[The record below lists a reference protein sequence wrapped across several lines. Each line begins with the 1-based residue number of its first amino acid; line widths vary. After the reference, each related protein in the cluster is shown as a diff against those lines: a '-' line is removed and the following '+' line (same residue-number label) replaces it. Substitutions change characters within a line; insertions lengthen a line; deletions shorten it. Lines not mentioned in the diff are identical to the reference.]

1 MQLVFVGEII
11 YVPVVTQWEK
21 VGKMYFG
28 SFSHNLDDKGRLMIP
43 RKMREELGMKVYIM
57 KGFDGAL
64 SLYNKDGYQKLVE
77 EFSRLSYNQQKV
89 RDYLR
94 QQFATTYEMDVDKLG
109 RVQIPTALLTK
120 FNISKEVLV
129 LGIGDHIEVWDKAK
143 YEQYESSVQGNFE
156 EIAEELDAK
165 KD

>member
-1 MQLVFVGEII
+1 
-11 YVPVVTQWEK
+11 
-21 VGKMYFG
+21 MYFG
-28 SFSHNLDDKGRLMIP
+28 SFIHSLDDKGRLMIP
-43 RKMREELGMKVYIM
+43 RKMREELGSKVYIM

-64 SLYNKDGYQKLVE
+64 SLYNRDGYQKLVE
-77 EFSRLSYNQQKV
+77 EFTHLSFNQQKV

-120 FNISKEVLV
+120 YHISKEVLV
-129 LGIGDHIEVWDKAK
+129 LGIGDHIEVWDKTK
-143 YEQYESSVQGNFE
+143 YEEYENNIEGNFE
-156 EIAEELDAK
+156 AIAEELDSK

>member
-1 MQLVFVGEII
+1 
-11 YVPVVTQWEK
+11 
-21 VGKMYFG
+21 MYFG
-28 SFSHNLDDKGRLMIP
+28 SFNHYLDDKGRLMIP
-43 RKMREELGMKVYIM
+43 RKMREELGQKVYIM

-77 EFSRLSYNQQKV
+77 EFSRLSFNQQKV

-94 QQFATTYEMDVDKLG
+94 QQFATTYEMEVDKLG

-120 FNISKEVLV
+120 FNISREVLV

-156 EIAEELDAK
+156 AIAEDLDAK

>member
-1 MQLVFVGEII
+1 
-11 YVPVVTQWEK
+11 
-21 VGKMYFG
+21 MYFG

-43 RKMREELGMKVYIM
+43 RKMREELGSKVYIM

-77 EFSRLSYNQQKV
+77 EFSRLSFNQQKV

-120 FNISKEVLV
+120 FNISRNVIV
-129 LGIGDHIEVWDKAK
+129 LGIGDHIEIWDAK
-143 YEQYESSVQGNFE
+143 KYQEYENGIADQFE
-156 EIAEELDAK
+156 NIAEEINVND
-165 KD
+165 